1 MSDASYG
8 YAHFSNDDQ
17 AVYMEE
23 WKEYPIPFDDIDTVG
38 LMEATANLFPQ
49 FLLEEEEDG
58 AIPLN
63 STTFG
68 AKLYK
73 NRNLLKHKVWTDLN
87 VDTLRSTATASKL
100 PDKTILH
107 ALHFDQDDEAE
118 VTIGDFLA
126 NGYNSELKVNPDM
139 STSSHDDNWL
149 NLLSDFP
156 THHTFSNIKLRN
168 NSTSHVHQT
177 PIVQTPRART
187 RQPSQD
193 KFQTPITRIMR

>member
-49 FLLEEEEDG
+49 FLMEEEEDG

-87 VDTLRSTATASKL
+87 VDTLRSTATATKL

-107 ALHFDQDDEAE
+107 SLHFDQDGEAE

-126 NGYNSELKVNPDM
+126 NGYNSELKLNPDT

-177 PIVQTPRART
+177 PVVQTPRART